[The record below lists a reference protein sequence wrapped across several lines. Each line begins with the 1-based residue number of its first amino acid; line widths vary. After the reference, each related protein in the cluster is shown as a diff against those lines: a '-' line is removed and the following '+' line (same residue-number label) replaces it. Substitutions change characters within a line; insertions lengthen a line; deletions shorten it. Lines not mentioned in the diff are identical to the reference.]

1 MTDKLEHCSQ
11 EESSH
16 AFLALVD
23 LYELLIKSLWGG
35 AGAGPNKE
43 TDLSFLATSD
53 ELCMSILRLSR
64 FQLALSELYELISC
78 CGSLTSLPF
87 PPTTMP
93 PPRLLFV
100 VLAGFLTVTITVVL
114 LRRPF
119 SSLTPFKPS
128 FTYPDE
134 FGPGRSLI
142 SWLVDEEAGYS
153 AFVQQRH
160 EALVRLGD
168 FNP

>member
-1 MTDKLEHCSQ
+1 M
-11 EESSH
+11 
-16 AFLALVD
+16 
-23 LYELLIKSLWGG
+23 
-35 AGAGPNKE
+35 
-43 TDLSFLATSD
+43 
-53 ELCMSILRLSR
+53 M
-64 FQLALSELYELISC
+64 
-78 CGSLTSLPF
+78 
-87 PPTTMP
+87 

-100 VLAGFLTVTITVVL
+100 VLAGFLSVTITVVL

-134 FGPGRSLI
+134 FGPDRSLS